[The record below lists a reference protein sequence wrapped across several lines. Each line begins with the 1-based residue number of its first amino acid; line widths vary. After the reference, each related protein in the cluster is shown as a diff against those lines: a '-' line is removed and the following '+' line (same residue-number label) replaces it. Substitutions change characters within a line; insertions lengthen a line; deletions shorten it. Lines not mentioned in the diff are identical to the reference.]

1 MQIITMEQIS
11 SALDAASNDVS
22 EGFTAYWTG
31 VTNAIGASSE
41 IIKDAASASAA
52 DYERIGREMS
62 DLAADYSR
70 SLANLADGVGNAA
83 DRATLNQTAATLSAA
98 IDNIRSSGSDAYSEY
113 GRSVALAAGE
123 ARKAGLAEVGGS
135 LVDSLNLGLATAAAV
150 ESGAEADWDKV
161 GGVAAGMIGS
171 AVLAEAA
178 AWLIPIMLTPLG
190 LAGAP
195 LLAAVFVGVAAAAII
210 GDKGGD
216 WLFSLVKGFSDNYIS
231 PAVSSYFSSA
241 YSYIDPLVID
251 LDGDGVETVSKDNG
265 IVFDHDGD
273 GHKLGTGWVSADD
286 GLFVMD
292 RNGNGTIDNGTELF
306 GVNTLLKTG
315 SAAKSGFEAIADLD
329 ENADGV
335 LDQADLAFDKIMVW
349 QDKNQ
354 DGISQL
360 SELKTLSDLG
370 VKSIKVSGAASTTAN
385 NGNVI
390 SGIGSYTRT
399 DPSTGVESDGLVGTI
414 DFAQNTFYRD
424 FPDKIK
430 LDDEVQSL
438 PEMKGSGTV
447 RDLREASM
455 LSDELKQVLAEY
467 SHAIDYKTQFSM
479 VGGLLDAWANTGNM
493 MSFSER
499 AESLSSDLYK
509 IKFSYSWELQ
519 SGGVTPTGTQLA
531 QKAALDKIRILEA
544 FTGVKY
550 FDFSASSVSQ
560 GAGRNIA
567 VYITSGSSNGGRTA
581 VMGSENGTIYIT
593 EKNLSLQSFQIEQ
606 INKAYNAL
614 VSSVYNGLLLQT
626 RLKNYESLVSLD
638 VINGVLITDLSGVT
652 TALAA
657 THARD
662 PVKAVIDASELG
674 TIFGTGLWVP
684 SITSWLNVM
693 SGDQLQAL
701 NASFAGNNRVF
712 IGTGID
718 DSVTGTTEN
727 DFLVGGGG
735 ADFLSGADG
744 DDVLSGGESSDYLSG
759 GDGADV
765 LSGGSGDDTLYGGN
779 GDDLLQGER
788 GNDYLTG
795 GEGSDVYFFERGW
808 GKDTVINYDTS
819 TAKSDVVE
827 FAADIKSDD
836 VDITR
841 EYSDLVLT
849 LRGSSDRITISNYF
863 SADGASAYRLETI
876 RFIDGTTWSIDQ
888 IKAMVVRTSD
898 GNDRMWGYSAG
909 DVIDGGLGD
918 DEIYGQGGND
928 LLSGGAGND
937 SLSGDEGA
945 DSLEGG
951 DGQDNLSG
959 GSGADILSGGSGD
972 DSLSGGYDNDL
983 LIGGNGNDYLAGGEG
998 SDTYRFSRGWG
1009 RDTVYNYDNSNNKT
1023 DTIEFAAE
1031 ISPDDILV
1039 TRYYDD
1045 LILSLRGT
1053 TDRITV
1059 SNYFNSDGISAY
1071 ALEQIKFANGT
1082 VWSLEQIKPM
1092 VLQTTEGSDAIWAYS
1107 TDDVISGGLGDDSL
1121 YGQGGND
1128 TLDGGAGNDSLN
1140 GGSGND
1146 TLTGGI
1152 GNDNISGE
1160 DGADLVDG
1168 GEGQDYLSG
1177 GSGADTVLGGEGN
1190 DSLDGGADNDILVG
1204 GSGNDS
1210 LSGGSGSDTYRFSR
1224 GWGQDTVYNYDSSN
1238 NKIDTIE
1245 FAPEI
1250 SPDDILVTRYYD
1262 DLTLS
1267 LRGTTD
1273 RITVSNYFNSDG
1285 ISAYALEQIKFAN
1298 GTVWSLEQIKPMVLE
1313 TTDGADAIWAYA
1325 TDDVISGGLGDD
1337 SLYGQGG
1344 DDNLDGG
1351 AGNDSLNGGSG
1362 TDRLTGGTGNDY
1374 IYGEDGADLI
1384 DGGEGQDYLSG
1395 GSGADTVLGGE
1406 GTDSLDG
1413 GADNDILVGG
1423 SGNDSLSGGSGSDT
1437 YRFSRG
1443 WGQDI
1448 VYNYDSST
1456 NKSDVIEFSAEISPS
1471 DILATRYYD
1480 DLILSLRGTTDR
1492 ISISNYFNNDG
1503 VSAYGLESI
1512 KFADGTAW
1520 SLDQI
1525 KPMVLQTTDG
1535 ADAVWGYATDDNIS
1549 GGLGDDS
1556 LYGQG
1561 GNDTLDGST
1570 GNDSLNGGSGNDTL
1584 TGGIGN
1590 DNISGEDGAD
1600 QLDGGDGQDYLSGG
1614 AGADLL
1620 LGGSGDDSLDG
1631 GADNDILTGGSGND
1645 SLSGSGG
1652 SDIYRFSRGWGQDY
1666 VYNYDSSTNKTDAIE
1681 FAADILPND
1690 IIVTRASS
1698 DLILTLRGTTDR
1710 IVVSNYFYNDGVGS
1724 YSLESIKFADGTVW
1738 NLDQMKVAAVQST
1751 VGDDALWGYA
1761 TNDAL
1766 QGGLGNDV
1774 LYGQG
1779 GNDTLNGDA
1788 GNDTLN
1794 GEAGNDS
1801 LDGGDGNDYL
1811 YGGDDADTLRGG
1823 AGDDILYGGS
1833 GNDVL
1838 LSDAGNDYLSG
1849 GPGSDTYQFSRGWG
1863 QDTIY
1868 NYDSDLGKSDA
1879 IVFASDI
1886 SSGDIAVTRSGSD
1899 LVLSL
1904 NGSNDK
1910 IVVSSYF
1917 SNDGD
1922 SPYQVEQVRF
1932 ADGTVWTVNQ
1942 IKSMAA
1948 FTSTDG
1954 NDVLTGYASDDV
1966 ISGAL
1971 GDDRIDGRAGND
1983 VLSGDQG
1990 DDTLYG
1996 DLGADILSG
2005 GAGSDVLYGDDGA
2018 DKLTGDAGNDRLSGG
2033 TGDDL
2038 LDGGSGNDY
2047 LEGGAGSDTYLF
2059 RKGSGQDQIYNYSS
2073 SEAAVG
2079 KVDILRLEGLT
2090 ASDILIT
2097 RQSDDLVIQ
2106 IKSTGDSI
2114 RVNSHFYQDGSASYA
2129 IDQIQFADGSIWN
2142 GAAIKTEVLKATE
2155 NADTLIGYQT
2165 DDQLAGLE
2173 GSDTI
2178 SGRGGNDVLDGGA
2191 GRDALYGE
2199 DGNDTLLGGA
2209 DNDTLMG
2216 GAGNDVLDGGAGND
2230 YLDGGY
2236 GSDTYLFHRGSGY
2249 DTISNGMYGEGLSGK
2264 LDVIR
2269 LDGLLPSDVSI
2280 RRESDD
2286 LIVQIRDTGETLR
2299 VSSHFSSNVSYGYAI
2314 DQLVFGDGSVWDK
2327 AYISNALLTGT
2338 VSDDALTG
2346 YETSDTI
2353 SGLDGNDT
2361 LNGRGGDDVLE
2372 GGNGR
2377 DTLYGDEGNDTLLG
2391 GAGNDSLSGGEG
2403 DDLLDGGAGS
2413 DSLAGGYGSD
2423 TYIFRKGSGQ
2433 DTISNYAY
2441 RDTTLG
2447 KLDIIRLDGLN
2458 PSQVS
2463 IRRDSDDLVIQ
2474 IVETGETLRVSS
2486 HFYSDMSYG
2495 YAIDEIHFSD
2505 GTTWNQ
2511 TQITAALLIGT
2522 AADDAITGYGSD
2534 DQISGFGG
2542 NDTLSGR
2549 GGNDTLN
2556 GGDGKDTL
2564 YGEDGDDALYGG
2576 AGNDSLSGGD
2586 GNDVLDGGLGN
2597 DSLDGGRGSDTYVF
2611 RKGAGNDTITNG
2623 VYNDTTPNK
2632 LDVIRLEGLTI
2643 DDVSIRRDG
2652 DDLLIQ
2658 VRETGELLRVSSHF
2672 NTSPNYS
2679 YAVDQLQFS
2688 GGAVWD
2694 KSQIMAALLLGTE
2707 EGDSIQGYDTSDKLI
2722 GFGGN
2727 DTLSGLAGDDNL
2739 EGGDGKDTL
2748 SGGDGNDMLFGG
2760 ADNDSLYGGAGD
2772 DVLDGGAGSDA
2783 LEGGYGS
2790 DTYVFRKGSGQDV
2803 IRNYVYNDT
2812 TPGKLDTVR
2821 LEGLTAADIT
2831 IRRDSD
2837 DLLIQIASTGETLR
2851 VSSHFASDS
2860 VWGYSIDQ
2868 IQFSD
2873 GTVWNNAQITAAL
2886 LIGTEV
2892 DDTIIG
2898 YASADRL
2905 VGGAGNDSLSGR
2917 AGDDVLEGGDGKDT
2931 LSGED
2936 GNDTLL
2942 GGIGNDS
2949 LTGGYGNDLLDGGA
2963 GNDTLEGG
2971 YGSDTYVFRRGS
2983 GQDTISNWAYNDTTA
2998 NKLDVV
3004 RLEGL
3009 TLSDVTLRRESDD
3022 LVIQIR
3028 ESGETLRISSHFN
3041 TYASYG
3047 YGIDLIQ
3054 FADGTSLD
3062 SSQIRAALLIATDGD
3077 DSLTGYGTDDVISG
3091 AGGNDTI
3098 YGSGGNDTI
3107 NGGEGKDSLSGDD
3120 GDDMLSGGVG
3130 NDTLNGG
3137 AGNDVLSGGADNDSL
3152 SGGYGNDTLD
3162 GGSGNDSL
3170 DGGYGS
3176 DTYIFRRGS
3185 GQDTI
3190 SNYAYSDATLNKQD
3204 VIRLEGLNQSD
3215 VILRRESDDLVI
3227 QIRDTGETLR
3237 VSSHFYISPIYG
3249 YAIDVLSFAD
3259 GSTLDATQIKALL
3272 LIGTQSDD
3280 YLVGYESADVLNGL
3294 SGNDTISGGAGDDAL
3309 DGGDGKD
3316 TLSGQDGNDTLLGGA
3331 GNDSLSGGYGNDVLD
3346 GGTGNDSLEGGYGS
3360 DTYVFRKGSGQDQ
3373 IYNYAYNDT
3382 TVGKLDIIRLE
3393 GLNLT
3398 DVRIRRESDDL
3409 IIQIRETGEVL
3420 RVSSHFSTSSVSGY
3434 AIDQVQFADG
3444 SVLNNEQIRRALLSG
3459 TDGDD
3464 NLTGY
3469 ETNDVMQGFAGNDTI
3484 NGGAGDDTLDGGDGK
3499 DVLSAGDGNDLLLGG
3514 EANDSLSGGYGNDIL
3529 DGGVGNDSLD
3539 GGYGSDTNVFR
3550 RGGGQDT
3557 ISNYAYSDGTANKL
3571 DVIKL
3576 EGLNPSDV
3584 IFSRTSDD
3592 LIIQIKNS
3600 SDYVRVSAHFTSSQ
3614 VWGYAIDQVQFADG
3628 SVMTDAQIRSALL
3641 NGTLG
3646 DDSIIGYDSADVLTG
3661 STGNDSLS
3669 GRGGDDIIL
3678 GGEGKDSLRG
3688 EDGND
3693 VLDGGAGNDTLSGGA
3708 GSDTY
3713 IFQRGSGQDS
3723 IDNSVYSDTTA
3734 NKLDVVKLT
3743 GLNQDEVLLRR
3754 ESDDLVIQIKDTG
3767 ETLRVLN
3774 HFNSSTIW
3782 GYAVDQI
3789 QFGNGTVW
3797 GKAQIDANL
3806 FSPAYVDP
3814 VSLSGTSADD
3824 VLIGGAGNDTL
3835 YGSAGNDVLDGGA
3848 GNDRI
3853 DGGDGDDTY
3862 LFGIGSGQ
3870 DTVYSYE
3877 SRAGKRDTVKL
3888 TGLNADDVTLSR
3900 EGSDLIVR
3908 INGTPDS
3915 LRINYHFI
3923 SEATAG
3929 YQIDRIQ
3936 FADGSH
3942 WDQEEIKLQVLKAT
3956 AADQTIIGYS
3966 TADQLNGGNG
3976 DDSINGAEGNDTLV
3990 GGTGRDTLSGDS
4002 GNDVLLGGDGN
4013 DILNGGAG
4021 NDVLDGGAGDDRL
4034 DGGDG
4039 DDTYL
4044 FGIGSGQDTIYY
4056 AYESRIGKVDTVKLQ
4071 GLNPA
4076 DILLSQEGADLLIRV
4091 VGSNDSLRVNNH
4103 FQSDASAG
4111 YQIDRIEFADG
4122 SFWDQGAIKAL
4133 VLQGTDANQSLTG
4146 YSTDDVI
4153 DGGAGD
4159 DTVSG
4164 AGGSDT
4170 LSGGAGEDVLNG
4182 GSGDDLL
4189 DGGSGADTVSGDD
4202 GNDRL
4207 LGGAGNDILYGGSGN
4222 DILDG
4227 GVGNDRLDGGAGDD
4241 IYLFGKGSGQDTVY
4255 YANESRAD
4263 KLDTI
4268 KLVGLN
4274 VADVTVLRDSYDL
4287 VILVN
4292 GTADSIRVNY
4302 HFMSDATSGYQID
4315 RIQFAD
4321 GTYWDQATIKS
4332 EVMKGSDADQY
4343 LTGYAGDDVINAGAG
4358 DDTVYGGTGS
4368 DTLLGGAGV
4377 DTLYGE
4383 DGGDSLFGGV
4393 GNDYLFGGSG
4403 NDVLDGGA
4411 GNDRLDGGAGD
4422 DTYLFGKGSGQD
4434 TIYYVNEMRADK
4446 LDVVKLVGLS
4456 ASDISIAQ
4464 EGYDLLIRINGTT
4477 DSLRVIYHFQG
4488 DAAGGY
4494 QIDRIQFV
4502 DGSYWDQTYIKAQVL
4517 IGTDANQSLTGY
4529 STDDVINAGA
4539 GDDSIS
4545 GGSGND
4551 TLSGEAGDDN
4561 LNGGS
4566 GNDTLS
4572 GGAGADSLY
4581 GDDGDDTL
4589 LGGAGN
4595 DYLYGGSG
4603 NDTLDGGAGNDR
4615 LDGGAGDDT
4624 YLFGKGSGQDS
4635 IYYANETREGKRDTV
4650 QLVGLNASDVSLA
4663 RDGYDLII
4671 RINGS
4676 TDTFRVVYH
4685 FLSDATAGYQ
4695 IDRIQFADG
4704 SYWNQADIGTRVLQG
4719 TEVDESSS
4727 GTAGND
4733 VIDAGAGDDTVNGG
4747 AGNDTL
4753 NGGVGSDALNGNDG
4767 DDLLLGGMGNDVLSG
4782 GSGNDV
4788 LEGGVGNDRLDG
4800 GDGDDVYVFSRGA
4813 GQDTIYYAYESR
4825 AGKLDTVKLVDL
4837 TASDVNVV
4845 REGSDLVIRIKGS
4858 TDSLRV
4864 VYHFQSDATG
4874 GYQIDR
4880 IQFADGSFWDQA
4892 AIKNQVLQG
4901 SDADDSL
4908 AGTGA
4913 NDVIDAGLGDDTVSG
4928 GGGDDTLVGNAGADT
4943 LNGDD
4948 GNDLLQGGSGN
4959 DILYG
4964 GAGNDVLD
4972 GGTGNDRLDG
4982 GSGDDTYVFGKGS
4995 GQDTIYYAYE
5005 DRVGKLDT
5013 VKLKDLNPA
5022 DVMVRR
5028 DGNDLLIQIIG
5039 KTDTLRVVSHFT
5051 NDAAGGYQIDR
5062 LEFADG
5068 SFWDQTRIKAQV
5080 LQGTDAD
5087 DALSG
5092 TSSNDVIDAGL
5103 GDDTVYGGAGN
5114 DTLTG
5119 NIGADTLSGDAGDDL
5134 LLGGSGNDTLNGGSG
5149 NDVLDGG
5156 IGNDR
5161 MDGGE
5166 GDDIY
5171 LFGRGAGQDTIY
5183 ANETRVG
5190 KLDVVKLTDL
5200 NASDV
5205 SVKRDGYD
5213 LVVRVLGTTDVLRVT
5228 YQFLSDSTAG
5238 YQIDRLQFADGTYW
5252 DLEAIKYQVLQG
5264 SDLDDALSGTN
5275 ANDQINAGAGDD
5287 TVSGAGGDDTLIG
5300 GAGAD
5305 TISGDDGND
5314 LLQGGAGNDR
5324 LYGGYGNDILD
5335 GGEGNDQLD
5344 GGEGDDTYLFS
5355 KGAGQDTIY
5364 YANENRTGKNDVIK
5378 LIGLNASDVTVK
5390 RESNDLVIRV
5400 IGSSDTLRVAAHFS
5414 GDATAGYQIDHIQ
5427 FADGSTWDQSTIK
5440 SAVAQGTDGEETLQG
5455 YASNDVINA
5464 GLGDDTVY
5472 GAGGNDL
5479 LSGDAGADTL
5489 WGEDGNDSLLGGSGK
5504 DALYGGNGDDVL
5516 DGGPG
5521 NDALNGGEGNDTYLF
5536 DAGAGQDV
5544 ISNYDSGSSIDT
5556 VQFGDHVSLED
5567 LWFRRNAGDL
5577 EVSIVGT
5584 ADKVVVSNWYASN
5597 DYHVDQFRTADGKT
5611 LLDSQ
5616 VQSLVDS
5623 MASFGVDAGAETS
5636 LTNAQHTQ
5644 LEGVLAANWK

>member
-1 MQIITMEQIS
+1 GT
-11 SALDAASNDVS
+11 
-22 EGFTAYWTG
+22 
-31 VTNAIGASSE
+31 
-41 IIKDAASASAA
+41 
-52 DYERIGREMS
+52 
-62 DLAADYSR
+62 
-70 SLANLADGVGNAA
+70 
-83 DRATLNQTAATLSAA
+83 DR
-98 IDNIRSSGSDAYSEY
+98 
-113 GRSVALAAGE
+113 
-123 ARKAGLAEVGGS
+123 
-135 LVDSLNLGLATAAAV
+135 
-150 ESGAEADWDKV
+150 
-161 GGVAAGMIGS
+161 
-171 AVLAEAA
+171 
-178 AWLIPIMLTPLG
+178 
-190 LAGAP
+190 
-195 LLAAVFVGVAAAAII
+195 
-210 GDKGGD
+210 
-216 WLFSLVKGFSDNYIS
+216 
-231 PAVSSYFSSA
+231 
-241 YSYIDPLVID
+241 
-251 LDGDGVETVSKDNG
+251 
-265 IVFDHDGD
+265 
-273 GHKLGTGWVSADD
+273 
-286 GLFVMD
+286 
-292 RNGNGTIDNGTELF
+292 
-306 GVNTLLKTG
+306 
-315 SAAKSGFEAIADLD
+315 
-329 ENADGV
+329 
-335 LDQADLAFDKIMVW
+335 
-349 QDKNQ
+349 
-354 DGISQL
+354 
-360 SELKTLSDLG
+360 
-370 VKSIKVSGAASTTAN
+370 
-385 NGNVI
+385 
-390 SGIGSYTRT
+390 
-399 DPSTGVESDGLVGTI
+399 
-414 DFAQNTFYRD
+414 
-424 FPDKIK
+424 
-430 LDDEVQSL
+430 
-438 PEMKGSGTV
+438 
-447 RDLREASM
+447 
-455 LSDELKQVLAEY
+455 
-467 SHAIDYKTQFSM
+467 
-479 VGGLLDAWANTGNM
+479 
-493 MSFSER
+493 
-499 AESLSSDLYK
+499 
-509 IKFSYSWELQ
+509 
-519 SGGVTPTGTQLA
+519 
-531 QKAALDKIRILEA
+531 
-544 FTGVKY
+544 
-550 FDFSASSVSQ
+550 
-560 GAGRNIA
+560 
-567 VYITSGSSNGGRTA
+567 
-581 VMGSENGTIYIT
+581 
-593 EKNLSLQSFQIEQ
+593 
-606 INKAYNAL
+606 
-614 VSSVYNGLLLQT
+614 
-626 RLKNYESLVSLD
+626 
-638 VINGVLITDLSGVT
+638 
-652 TALAA
+652 
-657 THARD
+657 
-662 PVKAVIDASELG
+662 
-674 TIFGTGLWVP
+674 
-684 SITSWLNVM
+684 
-693 SGDQLQAL
+693 
-701 NASFAGNNRVF
+701 
-712 IGTGID
+712 
-718 DSVTGTTEN
+718 
-727 DFLVGGGG
+727 
-735 ADFLSGADG
+735 
-744 DDVLSGGESSDYLSG
+744 
-759 GDGADV
+759 
-765 LSGGSGDDTLYGGN
+765 
-779 GDDLLQGER
+779 
-788 GNDYLTG
+788 LTG
-795 GEGSDVYFFERGW
+795 G
-808 GKDTVINYDTS
+808 
-819 TAKSDVVE
+819 
-827 FAADIKSDD
+827 
-836 VDITR
+836 
-841 EYSDLVLT
+841 L
-849 LRGSSDRITISNYF
+849 
-863 SADGASAYRLETI
+863 
-876 RFIDGTTWSIDQ
+876 
-888 IKAMVVRTSD
+888 
-898 GNDRMWGYSAG
+898 
-909 DVIDGGLGD
+909 
-918 DEIYGQGGND
+918 
-928 LLSGGAGND
+928 
-937 SLSGDEGA
+937 
-945 DSLEGG
+945 
-951 DGQDNLSG
+951 
-959 GSGADILSGGSGD
+959 
-972 DSLSGGYDNDL
+972 
-983 LIGGNGNDYLAGGEG
+983 
-998 SDTYRFSRGWG
+998 
-1009 RDTVYNYDNSNNKT
+1009 
-1023 DTIEFAAE
+1023 
-1031 ISPDDILV
+1031 
-1039 TRYYDD
+1039 
-1045 LILSLRGT
+1045 
-1053 TDRITV
+1053 
-1059 SNYFNSDGISAY
+1059 
-1071 ALEQIKFANGT
+1071 
-1082 VWSLEQIKPM
+1082 
-1092 VLQTTEGSDAIWAYS
+1092 
-1107 TDDVISGGLGDDSL
+1107 
-1121 YGQGGND
+1121 
-1128 TLDGGAGNDSLN
+1128 
-1140 GGSGND
+1140 
-1146 TLTGGI
+1146 

-1160 DGADLVDG
+1160 DGDDLVDG

-1177 GSGADTVLGGEGN
+1177 GSGADTILGGEGN

-1224 GWGQDTVYNYDSSN
+1224 GWGQDYVYNYDSSN
-1238 NKIDTIE
+1238 
-1245 FAPEI
+1245 
-1250 SPDDILVTRYYD
+1250 
-1262 DLTLS
+1262 
-1267 LRGTTD
+1267 
-1273 RITVSNYFNSDG
+1273 
-1285 ISAYALEQIKFAN
+1285 
-1298 GTVWSLEQIKPMVLE
+1298 
-1313 TTDGADAIWAYA
+1313 
-1325 TDDVISGGLGDD
+1325 
-1337 SLYGQGG
+1337 
-1344 DDNLDGG
+1344 
-1351 AGNDSLNGGSG
+1351 
-1362 TDRLTGGTGNDY
+1362 
-1374 IYGEDGADLI
+1374 
-1384 DGGEGQDYLSG
+1384 
-1395 GSGADTVLGGE
+1395 
-1406 GTDSLDG
+1406 
-1413 GADNDILVGG
+1413 
-1423 SGNDSLSGGSGSDT
+1423 
-1437 YRFSRG
+1437 
-1443 WGQDI
+1443 
-1448 VYNYDSST
+1448 
-1456 NKSDVIEFSAEISPS
+1456 
-1471 DILATRYYD
+1471 
-1480 DLILSLRGTTDR
+1480 
-1492 ISISNYFNNDG
+1492 
-1503 VSAYGLESI
+1503 
-1512 KFADGTAW
+1512 
-1520 SLDQI
+1520 
-1525 KPMVLQTTDG
+1525 
-1535 ADAVWGYATDDNIS
+1535 
-1549 GGLGDDS
+1549 
-1556 LYGQG
+1556 
-1561 GNDTLDGST
+1561 
-1570 GNDSLNGGSGNDTL
+1570 
-1584 TGGIGN
+1584 
-1590 DNISGEDGAD
+1590 
-1600 QLDGGDGQDYLSGG
+1600 
-1614 AGADLL
+1614 
-1620 LGGSGDDSLDG
+1620 
-1631 GADNDILTGGSGND
+1631 
-1645 SLSGSGG
+1645 
-1652 SDIYRFSRGWGQDY
+1652 
-1666 VYNYDSSTNKTDAIE
+1666 NKTDAIE

-1690 IIVTRASS
+1690 IMVTRGSS

-1710 IVVSNYFYNDGVGS
+1710 IVVSNYFYSDGVGS

-1823 AGDDILYGGS
+1823 AGDDMLYGGS

-1849 GPGSDTYQFSRGWG
+1849 GAGSDTYQFSRGWG

-1886 SSGDIAVTRSGSD
+1886 SSSDIAVTRSGSD

-2018 DKLTGDAGNDRLSGG
+2018 DKLAGDAGNDRLSGG

-2090 ASDILIT
+2090 ASDILMT

-2129 IDQIQFADGSIWN
+2129 IDQIQFADGSVWN
-2142 GAAIKTEVLKATE
+2142 GAAIKTEVLKASE

-2191 GRDALYGE
+2191 GRDTLYGE
-2199 DGNDTLLGGA
+2199 DGNDNLLGGA

-2230 YLDGGY
+2230 SLDGGY

-2249 DTISNGMYGEGLSGK
+2249 DTISNGMYGEGLAGK

-2314 DQLVFGDGSVWDK
+2314 DQLIFGDGSVWDK

-2338 VSDDALTG
+2338 VSEDALTG

-2391 GAGNDSLSGGEG
+2391 GAGNDSLTGGEG

-2474 IVETGETLRVSS
+2474 IVETGETLRVLS

-2534 DQISGFGG
+2534 DQISGFAG

-2564 YGEDGDDALYGG
+2564 YGEEGDDALYGG

-2611 RKGAGNDTITNG
+2611 SKGAGNDTITNG

-2658 VRETGELLRVSSHF
+2658 VRETGELLRVGSHF

-2688 GGAVWD
+2688 GGTVWD

-2707 EGDSIQGYDTSDKLI
+2707 EGDSIQGYDTGDKLI

-2812 TPGKLDTVR
+2812 TLGKLDTVR
-2821 LEGLTAADIT
+2821 LEGLTTADIN

-2860 VWGYSIDQ
+2860 LWGYSIDQ

-2886 LIGTEV
+2886 LIGTEA

-2898 YASADRL
+2898 YATADRL

-2917 AGDDVLEGGDGKDT
+2917 AGDDVLEGGEGKDT
-2931 LSGED
+2931 LNGED

-3009 TLSDVTLRRESDD
+3009 TLSDVTMRRESDD

-3054 FADGTSLD
+3054 FADGISLD
-3062 SSQIRAALLIATDGD
+3062 ASQIRAALLIASDGD

-3107 NGGEGKDSLSGDD
+3107 DGGEGKDYLSGED
-3120 GDDMLSGGVG
+3120 GDDILSGGVG

-3137 AGNDVLSGGADNDSL
+3137 AGNDFLNGGADNDSL
-3152 SGGYGNDTLD
+3152 SGGYGDDTLD

-3190 SNYAYSDATLNKQD
+3190 SNYAYSDTTLNKQD

-3237 VSSHFYISPIYG
+3237 VSSHFNTSPNYG
-3249 YAIDVLSFAD
+3249 YAIDLLSFAD
-3259 GSTLDATQIKALL
+3259 GSTLDGTQIKALL

-3316 TLSGQDGNDTLLGGA
+3316 TLAGQDGNDTLLGGA

-3346 GGTGNDSLEGGYGS
+3346 GGAGNDYLEGGYGS

-3373 IYNYAYNDT
+3373 IYSYAYNDT
-3382 TVGKLDIIRLE
+3382 TVDKLDVIQLE
-3393 GLNLT
+3393 ALNLV
-3398 DVRIRRESDDL
+3398 DVRIRRESEDL
-3409 IIQIRETGEVL
+3409 IIQIRETGETL
-3420 RVSSHFSTSSVSGY
+3420 RVSSHFSSSVVSGY
-3434 AIDQVQFADG
+3434 AIDQIKFADG
-3444 SVLNNEQIRRALLSG
+3444 TSLSSAQIRQALLDG
-3459 TDGDD
+3459 TDADD
-3464 NLTGY
+3464 SVAGY
-3469 ETNDVMQGFAGNDTI
+3469 DTNDVLRGLAGNDTLNGWAGDDI
-3484 NGGAGDDTLDGGDGK
+3484 LDGGEGKDTLSGGYGSDVILGGAGNDSLYGEYGDDTLDGG
-3499 DVLSAGDGNDLLLGG
+3499 
-3514 EANDSLSGGYGNDIL
+3514 
-3529 DGGVGNDSLD
+3529 VGNDTLD
-3539 GGYGSDTNVFR
+3539 GGYGSDTYVFR

-3557 ISNYAYSDGTANKL
+3557 INNYSYSDTTANKL

-3600 SDYVRVSAHFTSSQ
+3600 SDYVRVSSHFSSSQ
-3614 VWGYAIDQVQFADG
+3614 IWGYAIDQVQFADG
-3628 SVMTDAQIRSALL
+3628 SVMTDAQIRLALL
-3641 NGTLG
+3641 NGTSG
-3646 DDSIIGYDSADVLTG
+3646 NDSIIGYDSADVLTG
-3661 STGNDSLS
+3661 STGSTGNDSLS
-3669 GRGGDDIIL
+3669 GRGGNDVIS
-3678 GGEGKDSLRG
+3678 GGEGNDSLRG

-3723 IDNSVYSDTTA
+3723 IDNTVYSDTTA

-3789 QFGNGTVW
+3789 QFGNGAVW
-3797 GKAQIDANL
+3797 GKAEIDANL
-3806 FSPAYVDP
+3806 FSSYVDP

-3848 GNDRI
+3848 GNDRL

-3870 DTVYSYE
+3870 DTVYYSYE

-3888 TGLNADDVTLSR
+3888 IGLNADDVTLSR

-3908 INGTPDS
+3908 INGTVDS

-3966 TADQLNGGNG
+3966 SADQLNGGDG
-3976 DDSINGAEGNDTLV
+3976 DDSINGAEGDDTLV
-3990 GGTGRDTLSGDS
+3990 GGTGRDSLSGDS

-4044 FGIGSGQDTIYY
+4044 FGLGSGQDIVYY
-4056 AYESRIGKVDTVKLQ
+4056 AYESRIGKLDTVKLQ

-4103 FQSDASAG
+4103 FQTDASAG

-4122 SFWDQGAIKAL
+4122 SFWDQGSIKAL

-4164 AGGSDT
+4164 ASGSDT

-4207 LGGAGNDILYGGSGN
+4207 LGGAGNDLLYGGSGN

-4227 GVGNDRLDGGAGDD
+4227 GAGNDRLDGGAGDD
-4241 IYLFGKGSGQDTVY
+4241 VYLFGKGSGQDTVY

-4274 VADVTVLRDSYDL
+4274 VADVTMLRDSYDL

-4358 DDTVYGGTGS
+4358 DDTVYGGNGS
-4368 DTLLGGAGV
+4368 DTLLGGAGA

-4383 DGGDSLFGGV
+4383 DGGDSLLGGA
-4393 GNDYLFGGSG
+4393 GNDYLYGGSG

-4477 DSLRVIYHFQG
+4477 DSLRVSYHFQG

-4494 QIDRIQFV
+4494 QIDRIQFA

-4517 IGTDANQSLTGY
+4517 TGTDANQSLTGY

-4551 TLSGEAGDDN
+4551 ILSGEAGDDN

-4581 GDDGDDTL
+4581 GDDGDDTV

-4676 TDTFRVVYH
+4676 TDTFRVMYH

-4704 SYWNQADIGTRVLQG
+4704 SYWNQSDIGTRVLQG
-4719 TEVDESSS
+4719 TEVDESLS

-4767 DDLLLGGMGNDVLSG
+4767 DDLLQGGVGNDVLSG

-4788 LEGGVGNDRLDG
+4788 LEGGAGNDRLDG
-4800 GDGDDVYVFSRGA
+4800 GDGDDVYLFSRGA

-4845 REGSDLVIRIKGS
+4845 REGSDLVIRINGS

-4982 GSGDDTYVFGKGS
+4982 GSGDDTYVFGKGA

-5013 VKLKDLNPA
+5013 IKLKDLNPA

-5039 KTDTLRVVSHFT
+5039 KTDSLRVVSHFS

-5062 LEFADG
+5062 IEFADG
-5068 SFWDQTRIKAQV
+5068 SIWDQTRIKTQI
-5080 LQGTDAD
+5080 LQGTESD
-5087 DALSG
+5087 DTLAG
-5092 TSSNDVIDAGL
+5092 TGSDDTIDAGA
-5103 GDDTVYGGAGN
+5103 GDDVVSGGGGN
-5114 DTLTG
+5114 DRLTG
-5119 NIGADTLSGDAGDDL
+5119 NIGADTLSGDAGDDS

-5156 IGNDR
+5156 LGNDR

-5190 KLDVVKLTDL
+5190 KVDVIKLTDL

-5238 YQIDRLQFADGTYW
+5238 YQIDQLQFADGTHW

-5264 SDLDDALSGTN
+5264 SDLDDTLSGTN
-5275 ANDQINAGAGDD
+5275 ASDQINAGAGDD

-5305 TISGDDGND
+5305 TLNGDDGND

-5344 GGEGDDTYLFS
+5344 GGDGDDTYLFG
-5355 KGAGQDTIY
+5355 KGSGQDTIY
-5364 YANENRTGKNDVIK
+5364 YANENRPGKNDVVK
-5378 LIGLNASDVTVK
+5378 LVDLNASDVTIK

-5427 FADGSTWDQSTIK
+5427 FADGSSWDQSTIK

-5472 GAGGNDL
+5472 GAGGNDR

-5516 DGGPG
+5516 DGGAG
-5521 NDALNGGEGNDTYLF
+5521 NDTINGGEGNDTYLF
-5536 DAGAGQDV
+5536 DVGAGQDV
-5544 ISNYDSGSSIDT
+5544 ISNYDSSSSIDA
-5556 VQFGDHVSLED
+5556 VQFGEHVSLEE

-5623 MASFGVDAGAETS
+5623 MASFGVDAGAESS
-5636 LTNAQHTQ
+5636 LTSAQHSQ
-5644 LEGVLAANWK
+5644 LEVVLAASWK

>member
-1 MQIITMEQIS
+1 MMASIET
-11 SALDAASNDVS
+11 LDAALSAGAIGKASQGKDQNALNYAADVATVTQWMLSLSNSEVLGDIAKSYLAPLTLGTALYKLDKGTAEPDTYADIAALVALKTDNKLLGEFTMAFSLGYKIGGVINDVA
-22 EGFTAYWTG
+22 GDKIDAYVG
-31 VTNAIGASSE
+31 EN
-41 IIKDAASASAA
+41 
-52 DYERIGREMS
+52 
-62 DLAADYSR
+62 
-70 SLANLADGVGNAA
+70 ANLVG
-83 DRATLNQTAATLSAA
+83 DYITAATGDPGL
-98 IDNIRSSGSDAYSEY
+98 G
-113 GRSVALAAGE
+113 GLAAGIVRDFG
-123 ARKAGLAEVGGS
+123 ALAWAFSSGFTFEGNALGQIADWMKDMGIPSGYLKDISDWLGGMGG
-135 LVDSLNLGLATAAAV
+135 LNLFDWMK
-150 ESGAEADWDKV
+150 ESYDSWSDGFFDGIKSDV
-161 GGVAAGMIGS
+161 YS
-171 AVLAEAA
+171 
-178 AWLIPIMLTPLG
+178 
-190 LAGAP
+190 
-195 LLAAVFVGVAAAAII
+195 
-210 GDKGGD
+210 
-216 WLFSLVKGFSDNYIS
+216 LFAN
-231 PAVSSYFSSA
+231 A
-241 YSYIDPLVID
+241 YSYVDPLIVD
-251 LDGDGVETVSKDNG
+251 LDGDGVETVSKDVG

-273 GHKLGTGWVSADD
+273 GHKAGTGWVSKDD
-286 GLFVMD
+286 AFVVLD
-292 RNGNGTIDNGTELF
+292 RNKNGKIDNGSELF
-306 GVNTLLKTG
+306 GVNTLLSNGKLAG
-315 SAAKSGFEAIADLD
+315 NGFEALADLD
-329 ENADGV
+329 STNDGV
-335 LDQADLAFDKIMVW
+335 FDSQDDLYGEVRLW
-349 QDKNQ
+349 QDRNQ
-354 DGISQL
+354 DGISQADELL
-360 SELKTLSDLG
+360 SLAAAG
-370 VKSIKVSGAASTTAN
+370 IVSIKVSGAASTN
-385 NGNVI
+385 GDNGNII
-390 SGIGSYTRT
+390 SNLGSYTKVDT
-399 DPSTGVESDGLVGTI
+399 STGVVGTV
-414 DFAQNTFYRD
+414 DFAQNPFYRE
-424 FPDKIK
+424 FPDSIP
-430 LDDEVQSL
+430 LSDEVRAL
-438 PEMKGSGTV
+438 PGLRGSGNL
-447 RDLREASM
+447 RDLREATM
-455 LSDELKQVLAEY
+455 LSDSLKTVLLEYSAAQTRQDQVL
-467 SHAIDYKTQFSM
+467 
-479 VGGLLDAWANTGNM
+479 LLDQLATKWAETNLQGN
-493 MSFSER
+493 FDTR
-499 AESLSSDLYK
+499 IKALSTSSYEVR
-509 IKFSYSWELQ
+509 FAYSWEVAGA
-519 SGGVTPTGTQLA
+519 GGQASTPTVSQLA
-531 QKAALDKIRILEA
+531 LKAAIEKIKALEA
-544 FTGVKY
+544 FTGISY
-550 FDFSASSVSQ
+550 FSFSAKETEGS
-560 GAGRNIA
+560 GGKYLT
-567 VYITSGSSNGGRTA
+567 VYTSSGSSNAGHRQIQSAASG
-581 VMGSENGTIYIT
+581 VVYVT
-593 EKNLSLQSFQIEQ
+593 EADLSLQQFQLDQ
-606 INKAYNAL
+606 VNSAYNQL
-614 VSSVYNGLLLQT
+614 ISSLYSGLLLQT
-626 RLKNYESLVSLD
+626 RLKAYQSEVVMQAGPDGLYFSYD
-638 VINGVLITDLSGVT
+638 GVEELLTSV
-652 TALAA
+652 
-657 THARD
+657 HERD
-662 PVKAVIDASELG
+662 PVKAIVDGTEIAVVLKQAGWADKISE
-674 TIFGTGLWVP
+674 WVRTLSP
-684 SITSWLNVM
+684 AQQESLK
-693 SGDQLQAL
+693 QQY
-701 NASFAGNNRVF
+701 
-712 IGTGID
+712 
-718 DSVTGTTEN
+718 
-727 DFLVGGGG
+727 
-735 ADFLSGADG
+735 SGADS
-744 DDVLSGGESSDYLSG
+744 VQI
-759 GDGADV
+759 GA
-765 LSGGSGDDTLYGGN
+765 GQ
-779 GDDLLQGER
+779 LQGTSS
-788 GNDYLTG
+788 NDYL
-795 GEGSDVYFFERGW
+795 
-808 GKDTVINYDTS
+808 
-819 TAKSDVVE
+819 
-827 FAADIKSDD
+827 
-836 VDITR
+836 
-841 EYSDLVLT
+841 VL
-849 LRGSSDRITISNYF
+849 
-863 SADGASAYRLETI
+863 SADG
-876 RFIDGTTWSIDQ
+876 
-888 IKAMVVRTSD
+888 
-898 GNDRMWGYSAG
+898 GNAAA
-909 DVIDGGLGD
+909 I
-918 DEIYGQGGND
+918 
-928 LLSGGAGND
+928 GGAGND
-937 SLSGDEGA
+937 FVAGNSGNNSLSGGVGDDILDGDSGADSITGDDGNDIIIGGAGDDSLSGGNGSDTYYFAPHWGHDTISNYDLSGSKVDTVTFSADIRPEDIKVSRSSSDLILSTFDGLNTVTVYGYFTNDGASPYVVEEIRFATGTAWTIAQVKAMVIQTSDRNDIVWGYGSDDAISAGGGNDTVYGGAGKDVLNGDGGDDWIAGGAGDDKLRGAESDDYLSGDEGA
-945 DSLEGG
+945 DTLEGG
-951 DGQDNLSG
+951 TGRDNLYGGG
-959 GSGADILSGGSGD
+959 GSDRLEGGADADMLS
-972 DSLSGGYDNDL
+972 
-983 LIGGNGNDYLAGGEG
+983 GGEG
-998 SDTYRFSRGWG
+998 SDTYIFSRGWG
-1009 RDTVYNYDNSNNKT
+1009 QDSIYNYDNSLGKQ
-1023 DTIEFAAE
+1023 DAVEFSA
-1031 ISPDDILV
+1031 DILPSDILA

-1045 LILSLRGT
+1045 LVLSLRGT
-1053 TDRITV
+1053 TDRV
-1059 SNYFNSDGISAY
+1059 SISDYFNTDGYSSY
-1071 ALEQIKFANGT
+1071 ALELIKFSNGIA
-1082 VWSLEQIKPM
+1082 WSVEQVKSM
-1092 VLQTTEGSDAIWAYS
+1092 VLETTGGADSIWGYS
-1107 TDDVISGGLGDDSL
+1107 ADDTINGGLGDDSL

-1140 GGSGND
+1140 GGSGTD
-1146 TLTGGI
+1146 TLTGGT
-1152 GNDNISGE
+1152 GNDYIYGE
-1160 DGADLVDG
+1160 DGDDLVDG

-1224 GWGQDTVYNYDSSN
+1224 GWGQDTVYNYDNSN

-1262 DLTLS
+1262 DLILS

-1273 RITVSNYFNSDG
+1273 RITISSYFSNDG
-1285 ISAYALEQIKFAN
+1285 MSGYSLELIKFAN
-1298 GTVWSLEQIKPMVLE
+1298 GTNWSLEQIKPMAVRV
-1313 TTDGADAIWAYA
+1313 TDGADSIWGYA
-1325 TDDVISGGLGDD
+1325 TNDTISGGLGDD
-1337 SLYGQGG
+1337 FLNGQGG
-1344 DDNLDGG
+1344 NDTLDGG
-1351 AGNDSLNGGSG
+1351 AGNDTLYGGSG
-1362 TDRLTGGTGNDY
+1362 SDTLTAGLGNDY
-1374 IYGEDGADLI
+1374 IYGEDGDDLV
-1384 DGGEGQDYLSG
+1384 DGGEGQDYLTG
-1395 GSGADTVLGGE
+1395 GSGADTLLGGE
-1406 GTDSLDG
+1406 GNDSLDG

-1443 WGQDI
+1443 WGQDV
-1448 VYNYDSST
+1448 VYNYDSSI

-1492 ISISNYFNNDG
+1492 ISISSYFNNDG
-1503 VSAYGLESI
+1503 LSAYGLESI
-1512 KFADGTAW
+1512 KFADGTTW

-1561 GNDTLDGST
+1561 GNDTLNGGT
-1570 GNDSLNGGSGNDTL
+1570 GNDLLNGGSGSDIL
-1584 TGGIGN
+1584 MGGFGN
-1590 DNISGEDGAD
+1590 DSISGEDGAD

-1631 GADNDILTGGSGND
+1631 GADNDILIGGSGND

-1666 VYNYDSSTNKTDAIE
+1666 VYNYDSSNDKTDAIE

-1690 IIVTRASS
+1690 IIVTRGSS

-1710 IVVSNYFYNDGVGS
+1710 IVVSSYFYNDGVGS

-1751 VGDDALWGYA
+1751 AGDDALWGYA
-1761 TNDAL
+1761 SNDAL

-1849 GPGSDTYQFSRGWG
+1849 GAGSDTYQFSRGWG

-1868 NYDSDLGKSDA
+1868 NYDPDLGKSDA

-1886 SSGDIAVTRSGSD
+1886 SSSDIAVTRAGSD

-1910 IVVSSYF
+1910 ILVSSYF

-2018 DKLTGDAGNDRLSGG
+2018 DKLAGDAGNDRLSGG

-2114 RVNSHFYQDGSASYA
+2114 RVNSHFSQDGSASYA

-2165 DDQLAGLE
+2165 DDQLTGLE

-2191 GRDALYGE
+2191 GRDTLYGE

-2236 GSDTYLFHRGSGY
+2236 GADTYLFHRGSGY
-2249 DTISNGMYGEGLSGK
+2249 DTISNGMYGEELAGK

-2391 GAGNDSLSGGEG
+2391 GAGNDSLTGGEG
-2403 DDLLDGGAGS
+2403 NDILDGGVGN
-2413 DSLAGGYGSD
+2413 DSLTGGYGSD

-2433 DTISNYAY
+2433 DTISNSVY
-2441 RDTTLG
+2441 RDTTIG
-2447 KLDIIRLDGLN
+2447 KLDIIRLEGLK
-2458 PSQVS
+2458 PSEVT
-2463 IRRDSDDLVIQ
+2463 IRRESDDLIIQ

-2486 HFYSDMSYG
+2486 HFYVDTNYG

-2522 AADDAITGYGSD
+2522 AADDAITGYNSD

-2564 YGEDGDDALYGG
+2564 YGEEGDDALYGG
-2576 AGNDSLSGGD
+2576 AGSDSLSGGD

-2623 VYNDTTPNK
+2623 VYNDITPNK

-2672 NTSPNYS
+2672 NTSPSYS
-2679 YAVDQLQFS
+2679 YAVDQIQFS
-2688 GGAVWD
+2688 GGTVWD

-2707 EGDSIQGYDTSDKLI
+2707 EGDSIQGYDTADKLL

-2739 EGGDGKDTL
+2739 EGDDGKDTL

-2760 ADNDSLYGGAGD
+2760 ADSDSLYGGAGD

-2790 DTYVFRKGSGQDV
+2790 DIYVFRKGSGQDV

-2860 VWGYSIDQ
+2860 LWGYSIDQ

-2886 LIGTEV
+2886 LIGTEA

-2898 YASADRL
+2898 YATADRL

-2931 LSGED
+2931 LNGED

-2983 GQDTISNWAYNDTTA
+2983 GQDSISNWAYNDTTA

-3047 YGIDLIQ
+3047 YGVDLIQ

-3062 SSQIRAALLIATDGD
+3062 ASQIRAALLIATDGD

-3091 AGGNDTI
+3091 AGGNDAI
-3098 YGSGGNDTI
+3098 YGGGGNDTI
-3107 NGGEGKDSLSGDD
+3107 SGGEGKDSLSGDD
-3120 GDDMLSGGVG
+3120 GDDILSGGVG
-3130 NDTLNGG
+3130 NDSLNGG
-3137 AGNDVLSGGADNDSL
+3137 AGNDALNGGADNDSL
-3152 SGGYGNDTLD
+3152 SGGYGDDTLD

-3190 SNYAYSDATLNKQD
+3190 SNYAYSDTTLNKQD

-3237 VSSHFYISPIYG
+3237 VSSHFNTSPNYG
-3249 YAIDVLSFAD
+3249 YAIDLLSFAD
-3259 GSTLDATQIKALL
+3259 GSTLDGTQIKALL

-3316 TLSGQDGNDTLLGGA
+3316 TLSGQEGNDTLLGGA

-3373 IYNYAYNDT
+3373 IYNYAYNDAA
-3382 TVGKLDIIRLE
+3382 VDKLDVIQLE
-3393 GLNLT
+3393 ALNLV
-3398 DVRIRRESDDL
+3398 DVRIRRESEDL
-3409 IIQIRETGEVL
+3409 IIQIRETGETL
-3420 RVSSHFSTSSVSGY
+3420 RVSSHFSSSVVSGY
-3434 AIDQVQFADG
+3434 AIDQIKFADG
-3444 SVLNNEQIRRALLSG
+3444 TSLSNAQIRQALLDG
-3459 TDGDD
+3459 TDADD
-3464 NLTGY
+3464 SVAGY
-3469 ETNDVMQGFAGNDTI
+3469 DTNDVLRGLAGNDTLNGWAGDDI
-3484 NGGAGDDTLDGGDGK
+3484 LDGGEGKDTLSGGYGSDVILGGAGNDSLYGEYGDDTLDGG
-3499 DVLSAGDGNDLLLGG
+3499 
-3514 EANDSLSGGYGNDIL
+3514 
-3529 DGGVGNDSLD
+3529 VGNDTLD
-3539 GGYGSDTNVFR
+3539 GGYGSDTYVFR

-3557 ISNYAYSDGTANKL
+3557 INNYSYSDTTANKL

-3600 SDYVRVSAHFTSSQ
+3600 SDYVRVSSHFSSSQ

-3628 SVMTDAQIRSALL
+3628 SVMTDAQIRLALL
-3641 NGTLG
+3641 NGTSG
-3646 DDSIIGYDSADVLTG
+3646 DDSITGYDSADVLTG

-3669 GRGGDDIIL
+3669 GRSGNDLIT
-3678 GGEGKDSLRG
+3678 GGEGNDSLRG

-3723 IDNSVYSDTTA
+3723 IDNTVYSDTTA

-3767 ETLRVLN
+3767 ESLRVLN
-3774 HFNSSTIW
+3774 HFSSSTIW

-3789 QFGNGTVW
+3789 QFGNGALW
-3797 GKAQIDANL
+3797 GKAEIDANL

-3814 VSLSGTSADD
+3814 VSLSGTIADD

-3835 YGSAGNDVLDGGA
+3835 YGSSGNDVLDGGA
-3848 GNDRI
+3848 GNDRL

-3870 DTVYSYE
+3870 DTVYYTYE

-3888 TGLNADDVTLSR
+3888 IGLNANDVTLSR
-3900 EGSDLIVR
+3900 ESSDLIVR
-3908 INGTPDS
+3908 INGTQDS

-3956 AADQTIIGYS
+3956 AADQTITGYS
-3966 TADQLNGGNG
+3966 SADQLNGGDG
-3976 DDSINGAEGNDTLV
+3976 DDSINGAEGNDTIV

-4056 AYESRIGKVDTVKLQ
+4056 AYESRIGKLDTVKLQ
-4071 GLNPA
+4071 GLNPS

-4091 VGSNDSLRVNNH
+4091 VGSNDSLRVNYH

-4122 SFWDQGAIKAL
+4122 SFWDQGSIKAL
-4133 VLQGTDANQSLTG
+4133 VLQGTDASQSLTG

-4159 DTVSG
+4159 DAVSG

-4170 LSGGAGEDVLNG
+4170 LFGGAGEDVLNG

-4207 LGGAGNDILYGGSGN
+4207 LGGTGNDLLYGGSGN

-4227 GVGNDRLDGGAGDD
+4227 GAGNDRMDGGAGDD
-4241 IYLFGKGSGQDTVY
+4241 VYLFGKGSGQDTVY

-4368 DTLLGGAGV
+4368 DTVLGGAGA

-4383 DGGDSLFGGV
+4383 DGGDSLLGGA
-4393 GNDYLFGGSG
+4393 GNDYLYGGSG

-4434 TIYYVNEMRADK
+4434 TIYYVNETRADK
-4446 LDVVKLVGLS
+4446 LDVVKLVGLNS
-4456 ASDISIAQ
+4456 SDISIVQ

-4494 QIDRIQFV
+4494 QIDRIQFA
-4502 DGSYWDQTYIKAQVL
+4502 DGSYWDQTYIKDQVL

-4551 TLSGEAGDDN
+4551 ILSGEAGDDN

-4581 GDDGDDTL
+4581 GDDGDDTV

-4635 IYYANETREGKRDTV
+4635 IYYANETREGKRDAV

-4676 TDTFRVVYH
+4676 TDTFRVMYH
-4685 FLSDATAGYQ
+4685 FMSDATAGYQ

-4704 SYWNQADIGTRVLQG
+4704 SYWNQSDIGTRVLQG
-4719 TEVDESSS
+4719 TELDESLS
-4727 GTAGND
+4727 GTSGND

-4753 NGGVGSDALNGNDG
+4753 TGGLGSDALNGNDG
-4767 DDLLLGGMGNDVLSG
+4767 DDLLLGGLGNDVLSG

-4788 LEGGVGNDRLDG
+4788 LEGGAGNDRLDG

-4813 GQDTIYYAYESR
+4813 GQDTIYYAYETR

-4837 TASDVNVV
+4837 NASDVNVV

-4864 VYHFQSDATG
+4864 VYHFQSDATA

-4880 IQFADGSFWDQA
+4880 IQFADGSFWDQV

-4964 GAGNDVLD
+4964 GAGDDVLE

-5013 VKLKDLNPA
+5013 VILKELNPA
-5022 DVMVRR
+5022 DVVVRR

-5068 SFWDQTRIKAQV
+5068 SVWDQTRIKAQV

-5092 TSSNDVIDAGL
+5092 TVAMTSSMPARGTIPS
-5103 GDDTVYGGAGN
+5103 TVEPA
-5114 DTLTG
+5114 
-5119 NIGADTLSGDAGDDL
+5119 
-5134 LLGGSGNDTLNGGSG
+5134 
-5149 NDVLDGG
+5149 
-5156 IGNDR
+5156 
-5161 MDGGE
+5161 M
-5166 GDDIY
+5166 
-5171 LFGRGAGQDTIY
+5171 
-5183 ANETRVG
+5183 TR
-5190 KLDVVKLTDL
+5190 
-5200 NASDV
+5200 
-5205 SVKRDGYD
+5205 
-5213 LVVRVLGTTDVLRVT
+5213 
-5228 YQFLSDSTAG
+5228 
-5238 YQIDRLQFADGTYW
+5238 
-5252 DLEAIKYQVLQG
+5252 
-5264 SDLDDALSGTN
+5264 
-5275 ANDQINAGAGDD
+5275 
-5287 TVSGAGGDDTLIG
+5287 
-5300 GAGAD
+5300 
-5305 TISGDDGND
+5305 
-5314 LLQGGAGNDR
+5314 
-5324 LYGGYGNDILD
+5324 
-5335 GGEGNDQLD
+5335 
-5344 GGEGDDTYLFS
+5344 
-5355 KGAGQDTIY
+5355 
-5364 YANENRTGKNDVIK
+5364 
-5378 LIGLNASDVTVK
+5378 
-5390 RESNDLVIRV
+5390 
-5400 IGSSDTLRVAAHFS
+5400 
-5414 GDATAGYQIDHIQ
+5414 
-5427 FADGSTWDQSTIK
+5427 
-5440 SAVAQGTDGEETLQG
+5440 
-5455 YASNDVINA
+5455 
-5464 GLGDDTVY
+5464 
-5472 GAGGNDL
+5472 
-5479 LSGDAGADTL
+5479 
-5489 WGEDGNDSLLGGSGK
+5489 
-5504 DALYGGNGDDVL
+5504 
-5516 DGGPG
+5516 
-5521 NDALNGGEGNDTYLF
+5521 
-5536 DAGAGQDV
+5536 
-5544 ISNYDSGSSIDT
+5544 
-5556 VQFGDHVSLED
+5556 
-5567 LWFRRNAGDL
+5567 
-5577 EVSIVGT
+5577 
-5584 ADKVVVSNWYASN
+5584 
-5597 DYHVDQFRTADGKT
+5597 
-5611 LLDSQ
+5611 
-5616 VQSLVDS
+5616 
-5623 MASFGVDAGAETS
+5623 
-5636 LTNAQHTQ
+5636 
-5644 LEGVLAANWK
+5644 

>member
-1 MQIITMEQIS
+1 MVEMPKALTRENLNAARAILTDS
-11 SALDAASNDVS
+11 SLS
-22 EGFTAYWTG
+22 
-31 VTNAIGASSE
+31 
-41 IIKDAASASAA
+41 KDKAASAMYGYLSGEGYKYAELANGVALGDTLAGSAA
-52 DYERIGREMS
+52 LSFMKTTAESQGRPLDDAQVNQIRYDMATGYLGALS
-62 DLAADYSR
+62 SIAD
-70 SLANLADGVGNAA
+70 ANNGIV
-83 DRATLNQTAATLSAA
+83 DREITAAEAWRFHAEIFGSDNLPVEAWTLDAVFKA
-98 IDNIRSSGSDAYSEY
+98 IDDP
-113 GRSVALAAGE
+113 
-123 ARKAGLAEVGGS
+123 
-135 LVDSLNLGLATAAAV
+135 AAV
-150 ESGAEADWDKV
+150 EAYWEKVLNSAGDPSAELMLALQTFTFMNLAAAEGDHVLEATLWLGKISSTNVLGLLLPFTKQGQDSFKDEV
-161 GGVAAGMIGS
+161 KDSFGVAKITVS
-171 AVLAEAA
+171 
-178 AWLIPIMLTPLG
+178 PIIL
-190 LAGAP
+190 
-195 LLAAVFVGVAAAAII
+195 
-210 GDKGGD
+210 
-216 WLFSLVKGFSDNYIS
+216 
-231 PAVSSYFSSA
+231 
-241 YSYIDPLVID
+241 D
-251 LDGDGVETVSKDNG
+251 LDGNGVQTEGLNSNVH
-265 IVFDHDGD
+265 FDHDGN
-273 GHKLGTGWVSADD
+273 GFSELTGWVAPGDGLLVYDKNSNGMIDD
-286 GLFVMD
+286 GSELFGNNSKLTDGLAENGFRALQAFDSNHDGVVD
-292 RNGNGTIDNGTELF
+292 ENDVGFEKLQIWKDSNGNGLTDAGELLSMAEAGVKALNVAYDETSFVVKYGNHYQQSGTYVAADGNVASMVDVWFDQDKSNTI
-306 GVNTLLKTG
+306 LKTDVVV
-315 SAAKSGFEAIADLD
+315 SDEVLDLPNLYGFGNMYDLHQAIMLGTDGRLRGLISEFSTESDVTARRTLMKEIVLVWAGVDKLALDSRGEYIAD
-329 ENADGV
+329 ARV
-335 LDQADLAFDKIMVW
+335 LYAVEQF
-349 QDKNQ
+349 
-354 DGISQL
+354 
-360 SELKTLSDLG
+360 LG
-370 VKSIKVSGAASTTAN
+370 EK
-385 NGNVI
+385 
-390 SGIGSYTRT
+390 
-399 DPSTGVESDGLVGTI
+399 
-414 DFAQNTFYRD
+414 F
-424 FPDKIK
+424 
-430 LDDEVQSL
+430 VQ
-438 PEMKGSGTV
+438 GSGTN
-447 RDLREASM
+447 
-455 LSDELKQVLAEY
+455 
-467 SHAIDYKTQFSM
+467 
-479 VGGLLDAWANTGNM
+479 GGLNDPGPSATLELEKTFGIIVEHYYELLALETHYA
-493 MSFSER
+493 SFFKF
-499 AESLSSDLYK
+499 LKYTSSDDGA
-509 IKFSYSWELQ
+509 SY
-519 SGGVTPTGTQLA
+519 
-531 QKAALDKIRILEA
+531 
-544 FTGVKY
+544 
-550 FDFSASSVSQ
+550 
-560 GAGRNIA
+560 N
-567 VYITSGSSNGGRTA
+567 
-581 VMGSENGTIYIT
+581 
-593 EKNLSLQSFQIEQ
+593 
-606 INKAYNAL
+606 
-614 VSSVYNGLLLQT
+614 
-626 RLKNYESLVSLD
+626 
-638 VINGVLITDLSGVT
+638 
-652 TALAA
+652 
-657 THARD
+657 
-662 PVKAVIDASELG
+662 ASELARELRKNYTQG
-674 TIFGTGLWVP
+674 QMTEVD
-684 SITSWLNVM
+684 VM
-693 SGDQLQAL
+693 
-701 NASFAGNNRVF
+701 
-712 IGTGID
+712 
-718 DSVTGTTEN
+718 
-727 DFLVGGGG
+727 DFLKS
-735 ADFLSGADG
+735 LS
-744 DDVLSGGESSDYLSG
+744 VLGEAGESILSSLRSIEPLDGSDFSLLLSSANLALTFGSAGSDNLIADPHVGSYLQG
-759 GDGADV
+759 FDGNDS
-765 LSGGSGDDTLYGGN
+765 LSGGSGDDVLIGG
-779 GDDLLQGER
+779 
-788 GNDYLTG
+788 
-795 GEGSDVYFFERGW
+795 S
-808 GKDTVINYDTS
+808 
-819 TAKSDVVE
+819 
-827 FAADIKSDD
+827 
-836 VDITR
+836 
-841 EYSDLVLT
+841 
-849 LRGSSDRITISNYF
+849 
-863 SADGASAYRLETI
+863 
-876 RFIDGTTWSIDQ
+876 
-888 IKAMVVRTSD
+888 
-898 GNDRMWGYSAG
+898 
-909 DVIDGGLGD
+909 
-918 DEIYGQGGND
+918 
-928 LLSGGAGND
+928 GND
-937 SLSGDEGA
+937 SLTGGA
-945 DSLEGG
+945 
-951 DGQDNLSG
+951 
-959 GSGADILSGGSGD
+959 
-972 DSLSGGYDNDL
+972 
-983 LIGGNGNDYLAGGEG
+983 G
-998 SDTYRFSRGWG
+998 SDVYRFSRGWG
-1009 RDTVYNYDNSNNKT
+1009 QDTLNNYDGSTNVT
-1023 DTIEFAAE
+1023 DIIEFA
-1031 ISPDDILV
+1031 SDVLPSDILI
-1039 TRYYDD
+1039 TRDND
-1045 LILSLRGT
+1045 SLIVSLKGSA
-1053 TDRITV
+1053 DRLTV
-1059 SNYFNSDGISAY
+1059 SNYFTDDGASSYSHA
-1071 ALEQIKFANGT
+1071 QIKFADGT
-1082 VWSLEQIKPM
+1082 MWSLDQIKSKA
-1092 VLQTTEGSDAIWAYS
+1092 LQASAGSDRIWGYA
-1107 TDDVISGGLGDDSL
+1107 TDDTISGGLGDDSL
-1121 YGQGGND
+1121 YGRGGD
-1128 TLDGGAGNDSLN
+1128 DVLDGGVGNDSLS
-1140 GGSGND
+1140 GGSGSD
-1146 TLTGGI
+1146 TLTGGTGDDTI
-1152 GNDNISGE
+1152 YGE
-1160 DGADLVDG
+1160 DGDDLIGG
-1168 GEGQDYLSG
+1168 GEGRDSLSG
-1177 GSGADTVLGGEGN
+1177 GSGADTVLGGQGN
-1190 DSLDGGADNDILVG
+1190 DSLDGGAGDDILTG

-1224 GWGQDTVYNYDSSN
+1224 GWGQDTVYNSDSSD
-1238 NKIDTIE
+1238 NKTDSIE
-1245 FAPEI
+1245 FAPDI
-1250 SPDDILVTRYYD
+1250 SPDDILVTRSYD
-1262 DLTLS
+1262 ELILT
-1267 LRGTTD
+1267 LRGTDD
-1273 RITVSNYFNSDG
+1273 RIIVSNYFYNDG
-1285 ISAYALEQIKFAN
+1285 VSAYALEFIEFAN
-1298 GTVWSLEQIKPMVLE
+1298 GTVWSLEQVKQMV
-1313 TTDGADAIWAYA
+1313 
-1325 TDDVISGGLGDD
+1325 V
-1337 SLYGQGG
+1337 
-1344 DDNLDGG
+1344 
-1351 AGNDSLNGGSG
+1351 
-1362 TDRLTGGTGNDY
+1362 
-1374 IYGEDGADLI
+1374 
-1384 DGGEGQDYLSG
+1384 
-1395 GSGADTVLGGE
+1395 
-1406 GTDSLDG
+1406 
-1413 GADNDILVGG
+1413 
-1423 SGNDSLSGGSGSDT
+1423 
-1437 YRFSRG
+1437 
-1443 WGQDI
+1443 
-1448 VYNYDSST
+1448 
-1456 NKSDVIEFSAEISPS
+1456 
-1471 DILATRYYD
+1471 
-1480 DLILSLRGTTDR
+1480 
-1492 ISISNYFNNDG
+1492 
-1503 VSAYGLESI
+1503 
-1512 KFADGTAW
+1512 
-1520 SLDQI
+1520 
-1525 KPMVLQTTDG
+1525 QTTNS
-1535 ADAVWGYATDDNIS
+1535 ADVVWGYATDDLIS

-1561 GNDTLDGST
+1561 GNDTIDGGAGS
-1570 GNDSLNGGSGNDTL
+1570 DSLSGGAGSDAL
-1584 TGGIGN
+1584 TGGLGN

-1600 QLDGGDGQDYLSGG
+1600 LVDGGEGQDYLSGG
-1614 AGADLL
+1614 AGADMI
-1620 LGGSGDDSLDG
+1620 LGGSGNDYLDG
-1631 GADNDILTGGSGND
+1631 GADNDVLVGGSGND
-1645 SLSGSGG
+1645 SLSGGLG
-1652 SDIYRFSRGWGQDY
+1652 SDVYRFSRGWGEDT
-1666 VYNYDSSTNKTDAIE
+1666 VYNYDTSSNKTDTIE
-1681 FAADILPND
+1681 FADDIFPGD
-1690 IIVTRASS
+1690 IIVTRSS
-1698 DLILTLRGTTDR
+1698 NDLVLTLRGTSDR
-1710 IVVSNYFYNDGVGS
+1710 VAVSSYFNNDGVGS
-1724 YSLESIKFADGTVW
+1724 YALESIKFADGTVW
-1738 NLDQMKVAAVQST
+1738 DLDQMKVAAVQST

-1838 LSDAGNDYLSG
+1838 LSDVGNDYLSG
-1849 GPGSDTYQFSRGWG
+1849 GAGSDTYQFSRGWG
-1863 QDTIY
+1863 QDTIN
-1868 NYDSDLGKSDA
+1868 NYDSDSGKADA

-1886 SSGDIAVTRSGSD
+1886 SSGEIAVTRSGSD

-1954 NDVLTGYASDDV
+1954 NDVLTGYASDDF

-2018 DKLTGDAGNDRLSGG
+2018 DKLAGDAGNDRLSGG
-2033 TGDDL
+2033 AGDDL

-2047 LEGGAGSDTYLF
+2047 LDGGAGSDTYLF

-2114 RVNSHFYQDGSASYA
+2114 RVNSHFSQDGSASYA

-2165 DDQLAGLE
+2165 DDQLTGLE

-2191 GRDALYGE
+2191 GRDTLYGE

-2249 DTISNGMYGEGLSGK
+2249 DTISNGMYGEGLAGK

-2299 VSSHFSSNVSYGYAI
+2299 VSSHFYSNVSYGYAI

-2338 VSDDALTG
+2338 ISDDALTG
-2346 YETSDTI
+2346 YETSDAI

-2377 DTLYGDEGNDTLLG
+2377 DTLYGDEGDDTLLG
-2391 GAGNDSLSGGEG
+2391 GAGNDSLTGGEG
-2403 DDLLDGGAGS
+2403 DDILDGGVGN
-2413 DSLAGGYGSD
+2413 DSLTGGLGSD

-2433 DTISNYAY
+2433 DTISNYVY
-2441 RDTTLG
+2441 RDATID
-2447 KLDIIRLDGLN
+2447 KLDIIRLEGLK
-2458 PSQVS
+2458 PSEVS
-2463 IRRDSDDLVIQ
+2463 IRRESDDLIIQ

-2486 HFYSDMSYG
+2486 HFYVDTNYG

-2505 GTTWNQ
+2505 GTTWSQ

-2522 AADDAITGYGSD
+2522 AADDAITGYVSD
-2534 DQISGFGG
+2534 DQISGFAG

-2564 YGEDGDDALYGG
+2564 YGEEGDDALYGG
-2576 AGNDSLSGGD
+2576 SGNDSLSGGD
-2586 GNDVLDGGLGN
+2586 GNDVLDGGFGN

-2658 VRETGELLRVSSHF
+2658 VRETGELLRVNSHF

-2679 YAVDQLQFS
+2679 YAVDQLEFS
-2688 GGAVWD
+2688 GGTVWD

-2707 EGDSIQGYDTSDKLI
+2707 EGDSIQGYDTADKLS

-2748 SGGDGNDMLFGG
+2748 SGGDGNDMLVGG
-2760 ADNDSLYGGAGD
+2760 ADNDSLYGGSGD

-2803 IRNYVYNDT
+2803 IRNYAYNET

-2860 VWGYSIDQ
+2860 LWGYSIDQ
-2868 IQFSD
+2868 ISFSD

-2886 LIGTEV
+2886 LIGTEA

-2898 YASADRL
+2898 YATADRL

-2931 LSGED
+2931 LNGED

-2971 YGSDTYVFRRGS
+2971 YGSDTYLFRRGS
-2983 GQDTISNWAYNDTTA
+2983 GQDTISNWAYNDAPA

-3047 YGIDLIQ
+3047 YGIDVIQ

-3062 SSQIRAALLIATDGD
+3062 ASQIRAALLIATDGD

-3107 NGGEGKDSLSGDD
+3107 DGGEGKDSLSGED
-3120 GDDMLSGGVG
+3120 GDDILSGGVG

-3137 AGNDVLSGGADNDSL
+3137 AGNDVLSGGAHNDSL
-3152 SGGYGNDTLD
+3152 SGGYGDDTLD

-3170 DGGYGS
+3170 DGSYGS

-3190 SNYAYSDATLNKQD
+3190 SNYAYSDSTLNKQD

-3237 VSSHFYISPIYG
+3237 VSSHFNTSPNYG
-3249 YAIDVLSFAD
+3249 YAIDLLSFAD
-3259 GSTLDATQIKALL
+3259 GSTLDGTQIKALL

-3316 TLSGQDGNDTLLGGA
+3316 TLSGQEGNDTLQGGS
-3331 GNDSLSGGYGNDVLD
+3331 GNDSLNGGYGNDVLD

-3382 TVGKLDIIRLE
+3382 TVDKLDVIQLE
-3393 GLNLT
+3393 GLNLV
-3398 DVRIRRESDDL
+3398 DVRIRRESEDL
-3409 IIQIRETGEVL
+3409 IIQIRETGETL
-3420 RVSSHFSTSSVSGY
+3420 RVSSHFSSSVVSGY
-3434 AIDQVQFADG
+3434 AIDQIKFADG
-3444 SVLNNEQIRRALLSG
+3444 TSLNNAQIRQVLLDG

-3464 NLTGY
+3464 SIAGY
-3469 ETNDVMQGFAGNDTI
+3469 DTNDVLRGFAGNDTLNGWAGDDI
-3484 NGGAGDDTLDGGDGK
+3484 LDGGEGKDTLSGGYGSDVIVGGAGSDLLYGEYGDDTLDGG
-3499 DVLSAGDGNDLLLGG
+3499 
-3514 EANDSLSGGYGNDIL
+3514 
-3529 DGGVGNDSLD
+3529 VGNDTLD
-3539 GGYGSDTNVFR
+3539 GGYGSDTYVFR

-3557 ISNYAYSDGTANKL
+3557 INNSSYSDTTANKL

-3576 EGLNPSDV
+3576 EALNLSDV
-3584 IFSRTSDD
+3584 IFSRSSDD

-3600 SDYVRVSAHFTSSQ
+3600 SDYVRVSSHFSSSQ

-3628 SVMTDAQIRSALL
+3628 SVMNDAQIRLALL
-3641 NGTLG
+3641 NGTSG
-3646 DDSIIGYDSADVLTG
+3646 DDSVTGYDSADVLTG

-3669 GRGGDDIIL
+3669 GRGGDDVIS
-3678 GGEGKDSLRG
+3678 GGEGNDSLRG

-3723 IDNSVYSDTTA
+3723 IDNTVYSDTTA
-3734 NKLDVVKLT
+3734 NKLDVVKLS
-3743 GLNQDEVLLRR
+3743 GLNPDEVLLRR

-3767 ETLRVLN
+3767 ESLRVLN
-3774 HFNSSTIW
+3774 HFSSSTIW

-3806 FSPAYVDP
+3806 FSPAYGDP

-3824 VLIGGAGNDTL
+3824 VLIGGTGNDTL
-3835 YGSAGNDVLDGGA
+3835 YGSSGNDVLDGGA
-3848 GNDRI
+3848 GNDRL

-3870 DTVYSYE
+3870 DTVYYTYE

-3888 TGLNADDVTLSR
+3888 IGLNANDVTLSR
-3900 EGSDLIVR
+3900 ESSDLIVR
-3908 INGTPDS
+3908 INGTQDS
-3915 LRINYHFI
+3915 LRINYHFL

-3966 TADQLNGGNG
+3966 SADQLNGGDG

-4056 AYESRIGKVDTVKLQ
+4056 AYESRIGKLDTVKLQ

-4122 SFWDQGAIKAL
+4122 SFWDQVSIKTI
-4133 VLQGTDANQSLTG
+4133 VLQGTDGNQSLTG

-4170 LSGGAGEDVLNG
+4170 LFGGAGEDVLNG
-4182 GSGDDLL
+4182 GSGGDLL

-4202 GNDRL
+4202 GNDRV
-4207 LGGAGNDILYGGSGN
+4207 LGGAGNDLLYGGSGN

-4227 GVGNDRLDGGAGDD
+4227 GAGNDRLDGGAGDD
-4241 IYLFGKGSGQDTVY
+4241 VYLFGKGSGQDTVY

-4268 KLVGLN
+4268 KLVELN
-4274 VADVTVLRDSYDL
+4274 VADVTLLRDGYDL

-4321 GTYWDQATIKS
+4321 GTSWDQATIKS

-4368 DTLLGGAGV
+4368 DTLLGGAGA

-4383 DGGDSLFGGV
+4383 DGGDSLLGGA
-4393 GNDYLFGGSG
+4393 GNDYLYGGSG

-4434 TIYYVNEMRADK
+4434 TIYYVNETRADK
-4446 LDVVKLVGLS
+4446 LDVVKLVGLNS
-4456 ASDISIAQ
+4456 SDISIVQ

-4494 QIDRIQFV
+4494 QIDRIQFA
-4502 DGSYWDQTYIKAQVL
+4502 DGSYWDQTYIKDQVL

-4581 GDDGDDTL
+4581 GDDGDDTV

-4603 NDTLDGGAGNDR
+4603 NDSLDGGAGNDR
-4615 LDGGAGDDT
+4615 LDGGAGDDV

-4676 TDTFRVVYH
+4676 TDTFRVMYH
-4685 FLSDATAGYQ
+4685 FMSDATAGYQ

-4704 SYWNQADIGTRVLQG
+4704 SYWNQSDIGTRVLQG
-4719 TEVDESSS
+4719 TELDESLS
-4727 GTAGND
+4727 GTSGND

-4767 DDLLLGGMGNDVLSG
+4767 DDLLQGGVGNDVLSG
-4782 GSGNDV
+4782 GAGNDV
-4788 LEGGVGNDRLDG
+4788 LEGGAGNDRLDG
-4800 GDGDDVYVFSRGA
+4800 GDGDDVYVFSRGG

-4837 TASDVNVV
+4837 NASDVNVV
-4845 REGSDLVIRIKGS
+4845 REGSDLVIRIKES
-4858 TDSLRV
+4858 TDTLRV
-4864 VYHFQSDATG
+4864 VYHFQSDATA

-4880 IQFADGSFWDQA
+4880 IQFADGSSWDQA

-4972 GGTGNDRLDG
+4972 GGAGNDRLDG

-5039 KTDTLRVVSHFT
+5039 KTDSLRVVSHFS

-5062 LEFADG
+5062 IEFADG
-5068 SFWDQTRIKAQV
+5068 SIWDQSRIKTQI
-5080 LQGTDAD
+5080 LQGTESD
-5087 DALSG
+5087 DTLAG
-5092 TSSNDVIDAGL
+5092 TGSDDTIDAGA
-5103 GDDTVYGGAGN
+5103 GDDVVSGGGGN
-5114 DTLTG
+5114 DRLTG

-5156 IGNDR
+5156 LGNDR
-5161 MDGGE
+5161 IDGGE

-5190 KLDVVKLTDL
+5190 KLDVIKLTDL

-5228 YQFLSDSTAG
+5228 YQFLSDSTSG
-5238 YQIDRLQFADGTYW
+5238 YQIDRLQFADGSYW

-5264 SDLDDALSGTN
+5264 SDLDDTLSGTN

-5305 TISGDDGND
+5305 SISGDDGND

-5344 GGEGDDTYLFS
+5344 GGDGDDTYLFS
-5355 KGAGQDTIY
+5355 KGSGQDTIY
-5364 YANENRTGKNDVIK
+5364 YANENRPGKNDVVK
-5378 LIGLNASDVTVK
+5378 LVDLNASDVIIK

-5427 FADGSTWDQSTIK
+5427 FADGTSWDQNTIK
-5440 SAVAQGTDGEETLQG
+5440 SAVAQGTDAGETLQG
-5455 YASNDVINA
+5455 YSSNDVINA
-5464 GLGDDTVY
+5464 GLGDDSVD
-5472 GAGGNDL
+5472 GAGGNDQI
-5479 LSGDAGADTL
+5479 SGDAGADTL
-5489 WGEDGNDSLLGGSGK
+5489 SGGNGNDSLLGGSGK
-5504 DALYGGNGDDVL
+5504 DALYGENGDDVL
-5516 DGGPG
+5516 DGGVG
-5521 NDALNGGEGNDTYLF
+5521 NDTLNGGEGNDTYVF
-5536 DAGAGQDV
+5536 DVGAGQDV
-5544 ISNYDSGSSIDT
+5544 ISNYDSSSSIDT

-5584 ADKVVVSNWYASN
+5584 ADKMVVSNWYASN

-5636 LTNAQHTQ
+5636 LTNAQHSQ